1 MDSTLFVAFLVAV
14 ALLSLAPGPD
24 MLFIVAN
31 AVTGGRRAGV
41 VAALGMSTGLA
52 VHTVAAALGL
62 GALIQA
68 APMVLDGVRVA
79 GAVFLVYL
87 AVSTWRSSMTVGR
100 VEVPEAPDGPAASD
114 RGRDHA
120 PSDTGPSDTGPS
132 DTGPSDTGPSDR
144 GPIGAAPAGRPRS
157 ISRVYAM
164 ATLTNLANPK
174 VVLFYLAFF
183 PQFLTTS
190 TGSWPV
196 TLQFLTLGAA
206 FIVVGLAVDAS
217 AGMLAG
223 MLSERVLRRGRVRR
237 WLDRVSA
244 AVFGGLAVRLALDT
258 R

>member
-1 MDSTLFVAFLVAV
+1 MDSTLFVAFLIAV

-132 DTGPSDTGPSDR
+132 GTGPSDR

-196 TLQFLTLGAA
+196 TLQFLTLGTA

>member
-1 MDSTLFVAFLVAV
+1 MDSTLLVAFLVAV

-114 RGRDHA
+114 RGRDRA
-120 PSDTGPSDTGPS
+120 
-132 DTGPSDTGPSDR
+132 PSDTGPSDR